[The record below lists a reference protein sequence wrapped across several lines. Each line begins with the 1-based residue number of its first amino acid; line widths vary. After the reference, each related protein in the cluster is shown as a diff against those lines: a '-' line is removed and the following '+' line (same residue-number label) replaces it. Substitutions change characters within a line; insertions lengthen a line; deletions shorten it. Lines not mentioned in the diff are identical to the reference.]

1 LAWLSPAK
9 GEGATNF
16 TARVELTETEI
27 PVKGQSRALSAG
39 MTGTAEIVVGK
50 RTLLSYVFEPIKQL
64 RENLA
69 DVP

>member
-1 LAWLSPAK
+1 MAESGK
-9 GEGATNF
+9 SDGATTF
-16 TARVELTETEI
+16 TARVELTEKEI
-27 PVKGQSRALSAG
+27 TVKGQPRNLNAG

-50 RTLLSYVFEPIKQL
+50 RTLLSYVFEPIRQL